1 MAPPKLIM
9 MLIISGRGLLFL
21 SLFSASIFPA
31 DYRGGNIPMDL
42 FILCWG
48 GAKWIS
54 ASIFPGDFVSFQQS
68 AVAFIAT
75 CIWINCYMH
84 GLCSIID
91 MLFINCEW
99 NQDPIADAC

>member
-1 MAPPKLIM
+1 M

-31 DYRGGNIPMDL
+31 GYRGGNIPMDNY
-42 FILCWG
+42 FVLCG
-48 GAKWIS
+48 GGGGGKWIS

-99 NQDPIADAC
+99 NQDPIADACMLG